1 MDTNFKTMK
10 KRIINIYSLAFLAI
24 MGSLSACDKQLDLA
38 PEDTTVESEVFQT
51 AASAESALMD
61 VYNKTYEANK
71 STAYS
76 IGDVTTRLIEVT
88 STFSMALVS
97 GNLLTDDY
105 TPEKIWSDTY
115 SAINVANVIIKSVPD
130 LGTYNENLERQ
141 HVAEA
146 KFLRAYNYFVMLRLY
161 GDGALQGK
169 MDGLCLPLQ
178 LKPYAG
184 TEFVSNNAL
193 TRSTNSEVY
202 TQIINDLTEAL
213 PDLNDEYDDDLET
226 RARAT
231 KGSVHAL
238 LSRVYLCMG
247 NYQKAAEE
255 SAFFV
260 NNSTYRLASNLR
272 SVFPMSGGVDVE
284 LDEEFIYAIPLTYN
298 GGNHQ
303 FGTHFYPYYSKTL
316 GYVSDDYLGKF
327 TETDQRKSELI
338 WNGNPL
344 SSYNP
349 GKPTTSKFNNN
360 DGRDNIPMIRLS
372 EMYLTRAEA
381 LANTSGKV
389 QEAVD
394 LLNAIASR
402 ADAAFVDYT
411 LSDFTTADDL
421 IDRILL
427 EREKELAFEGIH
439 RYDII
444 RTGRKLQFRNEDGV
458 YEDVPADRYVLPI
471 PKREI
476 DITKGS
482 LVQNPGYL

>member
-1 MDTNFKTMK
+1 MK
-10 KRIINIYSLAFLAI
+10 NRIINIYSIALLAFV
-24 MGSLSACDKQLDLA
+24 GSLTACDKQLDLA

-76 IGDVTTRLIEVT
+76 IGDVTTNLLEVT
-88 STFSMALVS
+88 STHSMALVS

-115 SAINVANVIIKSVPD
+115 SAINVANVIIKSVPE
-130 LGTYNENLERQ
+130 LGNYNETIEKQ

-146 KFLRAYNYFVMLRLY
+146 KFLRAYNYLVMLRLY

-178 LKPYAG
+178 LTPYAG

-193 TRSTNSEVY
+193 SRSTNKEVY
-202 TQIINDLTEAL
+202 AQIITDLTEAL
-213 PDLNDEYDDDLET
+213 PDLNEDYDVPLET

-238 LSRVYLCMG
+238 LARVYLYMG
-247 NYQKAAEE
+247 NFQKAAEE

-260 NNSTYRLASNLR
+260 NNATYRLAAKLR
-272 SVFPMSGGVDVE
+272 TVFPLSGGVDVK
-284 LDEEFIYAIPLTYN
+284 LDEEFIYAIPLTWN

-303 FGTHFYPYYSKTL
+303 FGTHFYPYYSRSV
-316 GYVSDDYLGKF
+316 GYISDDYLSQF
-327 TETDQRKSELI
+327 TDTDQRKTELV
-338 WNGNPL
+338 WTGNPL
-344 SSYNP
+344 STYNS
-349 GKPTTSKFNNN
+349 GKLTTSKFNNK
-360 DGRDNIPMIRLS
+360 DGRDNIPMIRLP
-372 EMYLTRAEA
+372 EMLLTRAEA
-381 LANTSGKV
+381 LARVNGLN
-389 QEAVD
+389 QESVD
-394 LLNAIASR
+394 LLNQIASR
-402 ADAAFVDYT
+402 ADIAFVEYT
-411 LSDFTTADDL
+411 LGDFASDNAL
-421 IDRILL
+421 VDRILL
-427 EREKELAFEGIH
+427 EREKELAFEGLQ
-439 RYDII
+439 RFDII
-444 RTGRKLQFRNEDGV
+444 RTGRKLQFKNADGV
-458 YEDVPADRYVLPI
+458 FEDVPAGRYVLPI

>member
-1 MDTNFKTMK
+1 MK
-10 KRIINIYSLAFLAI
+10 NRIINIYSLALLAAL
-24 MGSLSACDKQLDLA
+24 GSLTACDKQLDLA

-71 STAYS
+71 STAYF
-76 IGDVTTRLIEVT
+76 IGDVTTKILEVT
-88 STFSMALVS
+88 STHSMSLVS
-97 GNLLTDDY
+97 GNFLTDDY

-130 LGTYNENLERQ
+130 LGTYNETIEKQ

-146 KFLRAYNYFVMLRLY
+146 KFLRAYNYLVMLRLF

-178 LKPYAG
+178 LTPYAG

-193 TRSTNSEVY
+193 SRSTNNQVY
-202 TQIINDLTEAL
+202 TQIITDLTEAL
-213 PDLNDEYDDDLET
+213 PDLNEDYDVPLET

-238 LSRVYLCMG
+238 LSRVYLYMG
-247 NYQKAAEE
+247 NFQKAAEE

-260 NNSTYRLASNLR
+260 NNSTYRLATKLR
-272 SVFPMSGGVDVE
+272 TVFPLSGGVDVK
-284 LDEEFIYAIPLTYN
+284 LDEEFIYAIPLTWN

-303 FGTHFYPYYSKTL
+303 FGTHFYPYYSRSV
-316 GYVSDDYLGKF
+316 GYISDDYLSQF
-327 TETDQRKSELI
+327 TDTDQRKTELV
-338 WNGNPL
+338 WTGNPL
-344 SSYNP
+344 STYNS
-349 GKPTTSKFNNN
+349 GKLTTSKFNNK
-360 DGRDNIPMIRLS
+360 DGRDNIPMIRLP
-372 EMYLTRAEA
+372 EMLLTRAEA
-381 LANTSGKV
+381 LARVNGLN
-389 QEAVD
+389 QESVD
-394 LLNAIASR
+394 LLNQIASR
-402 ADAAFVDYT
+402 ADIAFVEYALGDFA
-411 LSDFTTADDL
+411 SDNAL

-427 EREKELAFEGIH
+427 EREKELAFEGLQ
-439 RYDII
+439 RFDII
-444 RTGRKLQFRNEDGV
+444 RTGRKLQFKNADGV
-458 YEDVPADRYVLPI
+458 FEDVPAGRYVLPI

>member
-1 MDTNFKTMK
+1 MK
-10 KRIINIYSLAFLAI
+10 NKIINIYSLALLTI
-24 MGSLSACDKQLDLA
+24 VGSLTACDKQLDLA
-38 PEDTTVESEVFQT
+38 PEDTTLESKVFQT
-51 AASAESALMD
+51 ANSAESALMD

-76 IGDVTTRLIEVT
+76 IGDITTKIFVPT
-88 STFSMALVS
+88 SSYVLSLVS

-115 SAINVANVIIKSVPD
+115 SAINVANVIITSIPE
-130 LGTYNENLERQ
+130 LGTYDEDIERQ
-141 HVAEA
+141 HIAEA
-146 KFLRAYNYFVMLRLY
+146 KFLRAYNYLVLLKLF
-161 GDGALQGK
+161 GDGALQSK
-169 MDGLCLPLQ
+169 MEGLCVPLQ
-178 LKPYAG
+178 LTPYEG

-193 TRSTNSEVY
+193 KRSTNDDVY
-202 TQIINDLTEAL
+202 AQIINDLTAAL
-213 PDLNDEYDDDLET
+213 PDLNADYDDKLET

-238 LSRVYLCMG
+238 LSRVYLYMG
-247 NYQKAAEE
+247 NYEKAAEE
-255 SAFFV
+255 SAFLID
-260 NNSTYRLASNLR
+260 NSTYTLASNLR
-272 SVFPMSGGVDVE
+272 SVFPFGSGVDVD
-284 LDEEFIYAIPLTYN
+284 LDAEFIYAIPLTWN

-303 FGTHFYPYYSKTL
+303 FGTHFYPYYSRGS
-316 GYVSDDYLGKF
+316 GYVSDEYLDEF
-327 TETDQRKSELI
+327 TATDERLIELF

-344 SSYNP
+344 STENS
-349 GKPTTSKFNNN
+349 GKSTTNKFNHKN
-360 DGRDNIPMIRLS
+360 GRDNIPMIRLS

-381 LANTSGKV
+381 LANVNGKV

-394 LLNAIASR
+394 LLNTIAAR
-402 ADAAFVDYT
+402 ADAAFVDYS
-411 LSDFTTADDL
+411 LSDFATENDL

-427 EREKELAFEGIH
+427 EREKELAFEGLH

-444 RTGRKLQFRNEDGV
+444 RTGRKLQFKNSEGV
-458 YEDVPADRYVLPI
+458 FEDVPAGRYVLPI

>member
-1 MDTNFKTMK
+1 MK
-10 KRIINIYSLAFLAI
+10 NRVINIYGLVLLAI
-24 MGSLSACDKQLDLA
+24 VGSLTACDKQLDLA

-71 STAYS
+71 QTAYT

-88 STFSMALVS
+88 STYSMALVS
-97 GNLLTDDY
+97 GKLLTDDY
-105 TPEKIWSDTY
+105 TAEEIWSKTY
-115 SAINVANVIIKSVPD
+115 SAINVANVIIKSVPE
-130 LGTYNENLERQ
+130 LGTYNEDLEKQ

-146 KFLRAYNYFVMLRLY
+146 KFLRAYNYLVMLRLY
-161 GDGALQGK
+161 GDGALEGK
-169 MDGLCLPLQ
+169 KDGLCLPLQ
-178 LKPYAG
+178 LTPYAG

-193 TRSTNSEVY
+193 KRSTNDEVY
-202 TQIINDLTEAL
+202 IQIVKDLTDAL
-213 PDLNDEYDDDLET
+213 PDLRVEYDDDLET

-238 LSRVYLCMG
+238 LSRVYLYMG
-247 NYQKAAEE
+247 NFQKAAEE

-260 NNSTYRLASNLR
+260 NNSTYRLAPYLR
-272 SVFPMSGGVDVE
+272 SVFPISSGVDVD
-284 LDEEFIYAIPLTYN
+284 LDEEFIYAIPLTFN
-298 GGNHQ
+298 GGDHQ
-303 FGTHFYPYYSKTL
+303 FGTHYYPYYSKSV

-327 TETDQRKSELI
+327 SGTDQRITDLI
-338 WNGNPL
+338 WEGNPL
-344 SSYNP
+344 STYNP
-349 GKPTTSKFNNN
+349 GKFTTSKFNHK

-372 EMYLTRAEA
+372 EMYLIRAEA
-381 LANTSGKV
+381 LARTEGKV
-389 QEAVD
+389 QESVD
-394 LLNAIASR
+394 LLNRIASR
-402 ADAAFVDYT
+402 ADAAFVDYN
-411 LSDFTTADDL
+411 LSDFATTEDL

-427 EREKELAFEGIH
+427 EREKELAFEGLH

-444 RTGRKLQFRNEDGV
+444 RTGRKLQFKNGDGV
-458 YEDVPADRYVLPI
+458 YEDVPAGRYVLPI

>member
-1 MDTNFKTMK
+1 MK
-10 KRIINIYSLAFLAI
+10 NRIINIYSIALLAFV
-24 MGSLSACDKQLDLA
+24 GSLTACDKQLDLA

-76 IGDVTTRLIEVT
+76 IGDVTTNLLEVT
-88 STFSMALVS
+88 STHSMALVS

-115 SAINVANVIIKSVPD
+115 SAINVANVIIKSVPE
-130 LGTYNENLERQ
+130 LGSYNETIEKQ

-146 KFLRAYNYFVMLRLY
+146 KFLRAYNYLVLLRLF

-169 MDGLCLPLQ
+169 MDGLGLPLQ
-178 LKPYAG
+178 LTPYAG

-193 TRSTNSEVY
+193 SRSTNNEVY
-202 TQIINDLTEAL
+202 AQIITDLTEAL
-213 PDLNDEYDDDLET
+213 PDLNEDYDVPLET

-238 LSRVYLCMG
+238 LSRVYLYMG
-247 NYQKAAEE
+247 DFQKAAEE

-260 NNSTYRLASNLR
+260 NNATYRLAAKLR
-272 SVFPMSGGVDVE
+272 TVFPLSGGVDVK
-284 LDEEFIYAIPLTYN
+284 LDEEFIYAIPLTWN

-303 FGTHFYPYYSKTL
+303 FGTHFYPYYSRSV
-316 GYVSDDYLGKF
+316 GYISDDYLGKF
-327 TETDQRKSELI
+327 TDTDQRKTELV
-338 WNGNPL
+338 WEGNPL
-344 SSYNP
+344 SNYNS
-349 GKPTTSKFNNN
+349 GKPTTSKFNNK
-360 DGRDNIPMIRLS
+360 DGRDNIPMIRLP
-372 EMYLTRAEA
+372 EMLLTRSEA
-381 LANTSGKV
+381 LARVNGLN
-389 QEAVD
+389 QESVD
-394 LLNAIASR
+394 LLNQIASR
-402 ADAAFVDYT
+402 ADVAFVEYSLGDFA
-411 LSDFTTADDL
+411 SDNAL

-427 EREKELAFEGIH
+427 EREKELAFEGLH

-444 RTGRKLQFRNEDGV
+444 RTGRKLQFKNADGV
-458 YEDVPADRYVLPI
+458 FEDVPAGRYVLPI